1 MNGDH
6 RVSTLKV
13 LGNPPRAPEGRA
25 AEVTARK
32 GFAQEEVRVCT
43 ERWIDEGGSWI
54 DEGGSDEAPAR
65 WTCGYCGVE
74 ARWMSDHEQRG
85 LPANWTENQQGA
97 FCLACRRELAAEAAV
112 SRTSLD
118 LSFRERARL
127 RSFAVIEFEVRRDPC
142 RSNAKIANAV
152 HTSVVAVQK
161 ARQRLDAHAD
171 ENDN

>member
-1 MNGDH
+1 
-6 RVSTLKV
+6 VSTLNV
-13 LGNPPRAPEGRA
+13 LGNPPGTPEGPA
-25 AEVTARK
+25 TEVTARK
-32 GFAQEEVRVCT
+32 GAAHGAAGEEVRIAT

-74 ARWMSDHEQRG
+74 VRWMSGHEQRG
-85 LPANWTENQQGA
+85 LPASWTENHQGA

-112 SRTSLD
+112 SGTSWD
-118 LSFRERARL
+118 LSIRERARL
-127 RSFAVIEFEVRRDPC
+127 RSFAVIEFEVRRDPR

-161 ARQRLDAHAD
+161 ARQRLGAHAD